1 MTAIKPQG
9 RAGMLALLPAFLL
22 WGQGTP
28 LKIPDRAPASL
39 FHGQQ
44 GKQRTEIHFDPTTGT
59 VTVKLLVQD
68 PNGYFIPGIR
78 RENFAVY
85 VDGVRQDNVAVDIEH
100 APATITLLFEHGG
113 RYPGLNRYLTEEISR
128 AARQLAEALG
138 RQDRMALWGYGD
150 TVHQLTDFVPRGDAL
165 DSVLFSLA
173 PPDVSETNLYDA
185 VVFALKKMGPMPGR
199 KAIILFS
206 SGLDTFSKATYEDA
220 LAAAGKG
227 DTPIYVVSLT
237 PVLRQMIQLETAA
250 NPLIRTDWTA
260 LEDRLLAIAKS
271 SGGRLYSPESTI
283 DLSPIYDDM
292 MENLKVRYV
301 VTFKSPG
308 GGSNV
313 THTLRVDLIDPASGK
328 PLEIADAAGRSIH
341 ANVIV
346 QASYTTGVTVHR

>member
-1 MTAIKPQG
+1 
-9 RAGMLALLPAFLL
+9 
-22 WGQGTP
+22 
-28 LKIPDRAPASL
+28 
-39 FHGQQ
+39 
-44 GKQRTEIHFDPTTGT
+44 
-59 VTVKLLVQD
+59 
-68 PNGYFIPGIR
+68 
-78 RENFAVY
+78 
-85 VDGVRQDNVAVDIEH
+85 
-100 APATITLLFEHGG
+100 
-113 RYPGLNRYLTEEISR
+113 
-128 AARQLAEALG
+128 
-138 RQDRMALWGYGD
+138 
-150 TVHQLTDFVPRGDAL
+150 LTDFVPRGDAL

-173 PPDVSETNLYDA
+173 PPDVSETNLFDA
-185 VVFALKKMGPMPGR
+185 VVFAVKNMGSVPGR

-206 SGLDTFSKATYEDA
+206 SGLDTFSKATYEEA

-260 LEDRLLAIAKS
+260 LEDKLQAIAKS

-308 GGSNV
+308 GSSNV

>member
-9 RAGMLALLPAFLL
+9 RAGMLALLLASLL

-28 LKIPDRAPASL
+28 LNIPDRAPASL

-44 GKQRTEIHFDPTTGT
+44 GKQRTEIHFDPATGT

-68 PNGYFIPGIR
+68 ANGYFIPGIR

-85 VDGVRQDNVAVDIEH
+85 VDGVRQNDAAAEIEH
-100 APATITLLFEHGG
+100 APVNLALLFEHGG
-113 RYPGLNRYLTEEISR
+113 RYPALNKNFTEEISR
-128 AARQLAEALG
+128 AAHQLAEVLG

-150 TVHQLTDFVPRGDAL
+150 TVHQLADFVPRGDAL
-165 DSVLFSLA
+165 DSFLFSLA

-185 VVFALKKMGPMPGR
+185 VVFALKNMGPVPGR

-206 SGLDTFSKATYEDA
+206 TGLDTFSKAPYEDA

-227 DTPIYVVSLT
+227 DTPIYVVTLT
-237 PVLRQMIQLETAA
+237 PVLRQMLQLETPAS
-250 NPLIRTDWTA
+250 PLIRTDWTA
-260 LEDRLLAIAKS
+260 LEDKLQAIAKS
-271 SGGRLYSPESTI
+271 SGGRLYSPLSTI

-346 QASYTTGVTVHR
+346 RAGYSTGVTVHP